1 VPSGTRSSSYRGPK
15 PKVTFWR
22 SNSFR
27 ARNFTNLESFG
38 FFLTDRSFFADVGAR
53 GFANRIHKRGTA
65 IRDKGPFLRAFRSA
79 GPRRTHFNFQ
89 TRSVRE
95 LGTFRSQYAN
105 QEPTRLRQP
114 IAKTRILTFAD
125 SRNLAHRQPR
135 GITDRQSFAPNVTTA
150 ALLNRNT
157 SGKTTH
163 TPQLKALRLDN
174 PSLQKASRHE

>member
-38 FFLTDRSFFADVGAR
+38 FFLTDRAFF
-53 GFANRIHKRGTA
+53 TA
-65 IRDKGPFLRAFRSA
+65 GD
-79 GPRRTHFNFQ
+79 N
-89 TRSVRE
+89 
-95 LGTFRSQYAN
+95 
-105 QEPTRLRQP
+105 
-114 IAKTRILTFAD
+114 
-125 SRNLAHRQPR
+125 
-135 GITDRQSFAPNVTTA
+135 RQSFAPSATTT

-157 SGKTTH
+157 SSKTTQ

>member
-15 PKVTFWR
+15 PKLTLWR

-38 FFLTDRSFFADVGAR
+38 FFLTDHPFF
-53 GFANRIHKRGTA
+53 TA
-65 IRDKGPFLRAFRSA
+65 ED
-79 GPRRTHFNFQ
+79 N
-89 TRSVRE
+89 
-95 LGTFRSQYAN
+95 
-105 QEPTRLRQP
+105 
-114 IAKTRILTFAD
+114 
-125 SRNLAHRQPR
+125 
-135 GITDRQSFAPNVTTA
+135 RQSFPPNVTTA

-174 PSLQKASRHE
+174 PSLQKARRHE

>member
-1 VPSGTRSSSYRGPK
+1 VNHLVLSGTATHVLSGTRSSSYRGPK

-38 FFLTDRSFFADVGAR
+38 FFLTDHPFF
-53 GFANRIHKRGTA
+53 TA
-65 IRDKGPFLRAFRSA
+65 ED
-79 GPRRTHFNFQ
+79 N
-89 TRSVRE
+89 
-95 LGTFRSQYAN
+95 
-105 QEPTRLRQP
+105 
-114 IAKTRILTFAD
+114 
-125 SRNLAHRQPR
+125 
-135 GITDRQSFAPNVTTA
+135 RQSFAPSVITA

>member
-1 VPSGTRSSSYRGPK
+1 MPSGTRSSSYRGPK

-38 FFLTDRSFFADVGAR
+38 FFLTDRAFFTADED
-53 GFANRIHKRGTA
+53 N
-65 IRDKGPFLRAFRSA
+65 
-79 GPRRTHFNFQ
+79 
-89 TRSVRE
+89 
-95 LGTFRSQYAN
+95 
-105 QEPTRLRQP
+105 
-114 IAKTRILTFAD
+114 
-125 SRNLAHRQPR
+125 
-135 GITDRQSFAPNVTTA
+135 RQSFAPSVTTA